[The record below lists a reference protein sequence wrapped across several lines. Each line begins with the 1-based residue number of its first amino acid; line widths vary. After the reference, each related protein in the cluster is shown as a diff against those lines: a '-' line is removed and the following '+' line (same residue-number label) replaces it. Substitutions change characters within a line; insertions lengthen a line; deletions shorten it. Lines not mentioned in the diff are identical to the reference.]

1 MAKLLLNKGLGGF
14 SFSAAFSKEF
24 SKTYGVE
31 LKSLCKDEDG
41 DFGYGIGIRSD
52 YRVVE
57 LFEKVGPLSKS
68 SDLELVEIVS
78 LEGVKIIE
86 EDGFEELV

>member
-14 SFSAAFSKEF
+14 SKKFFEI
-24 SKTYGVE
+24 YGVE

-41 DFGYGIGIRSD
+41 DFGYGLGVRSD
-52 YRVVE
+52 LRVIE

-68 SDLELVEIVS
+68 SDLELVEIPS

-86 EDGFEELV
+86 EDGVEELV